1 MTEVLP
7 RGRAGNAQS
16 ECGLCRAALK
26 PHSSLG
32 EHWEWQGFVKSSL
45 EITISHQQTPCVLT
59 PWLLR
64 SSCSLWLGLGLI
76 MNPRLQEGFFHLK
89 EAWVLHCALHEPPV
103 QPWAPLTGSG
113 ESPPCAAPADLRL
126 PHLHISNLDP
136 SSLALPDAVSLLQE
150 T

>member
-45 EITISHQQTPCVLT
+45 EITISHQQTPRVLT

-89 EAWVLHCALHEPPV
+89 EAWVLHCALRE
-103 QPWAPLTGSG
+103 
-113 ESPPCAAPADLRL
+113 PPCAAMGTPHRL
-126 PHLHISNLDP
+126 WGEPPHVL
-136 SSLALPDAVSLLQE
+136 LLQIHGYPVSIFLI
-150 T
+150 